1 GRPCGTPG
9 TDLMKRP
16 KVVYQTRS
24 ARQRRQALLRAGIW
38 IFLCIFAFSVVG
50 AVIAFGTAPR

>member
-1 GRPCGTPG
+1 
-9 TDLMKRP
+9 MKRP